1 MAAMLPAGA
10 QLHCAGLSSPLQVVR
25 LLGAGGQ
32 GEVHEVRLAGE
43 SHALKWYYPSVVRR
57 DPGLAQRLADSI
69 RASAPSRQFLWPI
82 ALVEPEAACRRTLG
96 LGDSGMGYLMPLRS
110 PEAVAAMDHYA
121 GRINIGLRQLL
132 RACFYLSE
140 AFQALHSK
148 GLCYKD
154 ISLSNL
160 FLVPRSGDVLI
171 CDNDNVEVNGMNRGL
186 ALGTPGFMAPELLL
200 GQAKP
205 SSGSDL
211 FSLAVLMFWLLTRS
225 DPLKGRL
232 ELQIRCLD
240 MAARRRLYGEDPVFV
255 FDPEDRRNR
264 PDPILHQAALR
275 TWPIYPP
282 ALRRLFQRSFG
293 EGLRD
298 PARRTLSSEWLQ
310 VLSATL
316 DGQQRCPHCGQE
328 VFAEAE
334 SEGATPAR
342 CWDCGGPLPASP
354 RLRIG
359 DRSVLVQPGNEVY
372 RHHFDRLRSE
382 SLERPL
388 GRVES
393 HPRQPGLL
401 GLLNL
406 SDQVWQAELDD
417 GASLPLPPGQ
427 RGNLR
432 RIRVLRTP
440 WGLVHCLN
448 PPSATSPVT
457 GSHG

>member
-1 MAAMLPAGA
+1 MAAMLAAGA
-10 QLHCAGLSSPLQVVR
+10 QLHCSGLSSPVEVVR
-25 LLGAGGQ
+25 PLGAGGQ

-57 DPGLAQRLADSI
+57 DSGLAQRLADSI
-69 RASAPSRQFLWPI
+69 RASSPSRHFLWPI
-82 ALVEPEAACRRTLG
+82 ALVEPDASCRRTLG
-96 LGDSGMGYLMPLRS
+96 LSDNGLGYLMPLRS
-110 PEAVAAMDHYA
+110 AEAVAAMEHVA
-121 GRINIGLRQLL
+121 GRFSIGLRQVL
-132 RACFYLSE
+132 RACFFLSE

-160 FLVPRSGDVLI
+160 FLVPSSGEVLI

-186 ALGTPGFMAPELLL
+186 ALGTPGFMAPEVLL
-200 GQAKP
+200 GQAQP

-232 ELQIRCLD
+232 ELPIRCLD

-255 FDPEDRRNR
+255 FDPEDLRNR

-282 ALRRLFQRSFG
+282 ELQRLFQRSFG

-298 PARRTLSSEWLQ
+298 PARRTLTSAWLQ
-310 VLSATL
+310 VLAATL
-316 DGQQRCPHCGQE
+316 DRQQRCPHCGQE
-328 VFAEAE
+328 VFAPEQ
-334 SEGATPAR
+334 TPGDAPYR
-342 CWDCGGPLPASP
+342 CWDCGGPLPESA
-354 RLRIG
+354 RLWIG
-359 DRSVLVQPGNEVY
+359 DRSVFIQPGNELH
-372 RHHFDRLRSE
+372 RHHFDRLRVE
-382 SLERPL
+382 SLEAPL

-393 HPRQPGLL
+393 HPREPALL

-417 GASLPLPPGQ
+417 GSSLPLPPGQ
-427 RGNLR
+427 RGNLS

-440 WGLVHCLN
+440 WGMVHCRN
-448 PPSATSPVT
+448 HARVKPNDR
-457 GSHG
+457 

>member
-1 MAAMLPAGA
+1 MSA
-10 QLHCAGLSSPLQVVR
+10 PLEVLR

-43 SHALKWYYPSVVRR
+43 RLALKWYYPSVVRR
-57 DPGLAQRLADSI
+57 DPGLAHRLADSI
-69 RASAPSRQFLWPI
+69 RASAPSRHFLWPV
-82 ALVEPEAACRRTLG
+82 ALVVPADGCRESLG
-96 LGDSGMGYLMPLRS
+96 HGGSGLGYLMPLRS
-110 PEAVAAMDHYA
+110 AEAVAAIDHYA
-121 GRINIGLRQLL
+121 GRITIGLRQLL
-132 RACFYLSE
+132 RACFFLSE
-140 AFQALHSK
+140 AFQALHSR

-154 ISLSNL
+154 ISLGNL
-160 FLVPRSGDVLI
+160 FLVPRSGEVLI

-186 ALGTPGFMAPELLL
+186 ALGTPGFMAPEVLL

-240 MAARRRLYGEDPVFV
+240 MAARRRLYAEDPVFV
-255 FDPEDRRNR
+255 FDPEDDRNR

-282 ALRRLFQRSFG
+282 QLRRLFERSFG

-298 PARRTLSSEWLQ
+298 PERRSQSGEWLQ
-310 VLSATL
+310 VLAATL
-316 DGQQRCPHCGQE
+316 DHQQMCPHCGQE
-328 VFAEAE
+328 VFAQAAP
-334 SEGATPAR
+334 EGSPPSR
-342 CWDCGGPLPASP
+342 CWDCGGPLPDSP
-354 RLRIG
+354 QLRIG
-359 DRSVLVQPGNEVY
+359 DRRVLIQPGNELY
-372 RHHFDRLRSE
+372 RHHFDHLRIE
-382 SLERPL
+382 SLEQPL
-388 GRVES
+388 ARVES
-393 HPRQPGLL
+393 HPREPGLL

-417 GASLPLPPGQ
+417 GSSLSLPPGQ

-432 RIRVLRTP
+432 RIRVLGTP
-440 WGLVHCLN
+440 WGPVHCL
-448 PPSATSPVT
+448 ATHRDTSTDNRPT
-457 GSHG
+457 S